1 MLHLHVNSMQLKRK
15 IAPFVF
21 GVSIGLIAGV
31 GFFVFKLNDWFN
43 TLKASRTEQV
53 TVIQQPVKEKPAKSK
68 KKNESPERFK
78 INLGKTK
85 VNYKE
90 VDSLIKSDEDINIAT
105 EELLSVKNVKVI
117 RLGDNVSDSDTLAAK
132 LAKVKENSQD
142 LYFIEFWKTPL
153 NAKGYRFSKN
163 KIMLYGFMDV
173 NVLLY
178 ELDNAYYIKSSD
190 QVYRIFYGADFRK
203 LERVMDSELLAR
215 IN

>member
-1 MLHLHVNSMQLKRK
+1 MQFKRK
-15 IAPFVF
+15 IAPFIF
-21 GVSIGLIAGV
+21 GVSIGLIVGV

-43 TLKASRTEQV
+43 KLKASRTEHI
-53 TVIQQPVKEKPAKSK
+53 TVIQQPVRDTAAAARKRK
-68 KKNESPERFK
+68 ESPERFK
-78 INLGKTK
+78 ISLGKTK

-90 VDSLIKSDEDINIAT
+90 VDSLIRSDEDINIAT

-117 RLGDNVSDSDTLAAK
+117 RIGDNVSEHDTLAAK
-132 LAKVKENSQD
+132 LARVEENQRD

-163 KIMLYGFMDV
+163 KIMLYGFMDF

-178 ELDNAYYIKSSD
+178 ELDKSYYIKSAD

-203 LERVMDSELLAR
+203 LERVVDSELLAR